1 MPFRDGTGAPASITL
16 QGLIHLKRRPG
27 GTQPRSDPR
36 MKKLDAVLLAGCI
49 ALTSLPVH
57 AQAFDLQG
65 HRGARGLAPENTLAG
80 FARALAIGVTTL
92 ELDCGVTRDGV
103 VVVSHDRV
111 LNPDHTRDA
120 AGNFLA
126 TPGPAI
132 VDLTYEEL
140 RQFDVGRIRP
150 GSEYAA
156 AFPEQVPADGEHIPR
171 LADVFALVAKSGN
184 RDVRF
189 NIETKIDPARPEQT
203 VSPLAFARALEAVI
217 RESGMA
223 PRVTVQSFD
232 WRTLRLLGAL
242 APDIALV
249 ALTDQQEGE
258 DTIEIGKPGASPW
271 LGELDVDDHGG
282 SVPKLVA
289 ALGAK
294 TWSPHALD
302 LTPALVAE
310 AHSLGLLVVP
320 WTVNDPP
327 AMERA
332 IGLGID
338 GLITD
343 YPDRLRTVLQAK
355 GIAVPAPTPM
365 Q

>member
-1 MPFRDGTGAPASITL
+1 
-16 QGLIHLKRRPG
+16 
-27 GTQPRSDPR
+27 
-36 MKKLDAVLLAGCI
+36 MKKIHALLAGAI
-49 ALTSLPVH
+49 ALLSLPVG
-57 AQAFDLQG
+57 AQDFDLQG
-65 HRGARGLAPENTLAG
+65 HRGARGLSPENTLAG
-80 FARALAIGVTTL
+80 FARALGVGVTTL
-92 ELDCGVTRDGV
+92 ELDCGVTKDGV

-156 AFPEQVPADGEHIPR
+156 AFPEQVPVDGERIPR
-171 LADVFALVAKSGN
+171 LADVFALVKRSGN
-184 RDVRF
+184 SAVRF
-189 NIETKIDPARPEQT
+189 NIETKVDPAHPEQT

-217 RESGMA
+217 RESGMVS
-223 PRVTVQSFD
+223 RVTVQSFD
-232 WRTLRLLGAL
+232 WRTLRLLGTL

-258 DTIEIGKPGASPW
+258 DTVEIGKPGASSW
-271 LGELDVDDHGG
+271 LGELDVDDHDG
-282 SVPKLVA
+282 SVPKLVQ

-302 LTPALVAE
+302 LTAALVIE
-310 AHSLGLLVVP
+310 AHALGLSVVP
-320 WTVNDPP
+320 WTVNDPLV
-327 AMERA
+327 MEKVMA
-332 IGLGID
+332 LGVD

-343 YPDRLRTVLQAK
+343 YPDRLRSVMQAR
-355 GIAVPAPTPM
+355 GMAVPAATTVK
-365 Q
+365 

>member
-1 MPFRDGTGAPASITL
+1 
-16 QGLIHLKRRPG
+16 
-27 GTQPRSDPR
+27 
-36 MKKLDAVLLAGCI
+36 MKKIHALLAGAI
-49 ALTSLPVH
+49 ALLSLPVG
-57 AQAFDLQG
+57 AQDFDLQG
-65 HRGARGLAPENTLAG
+65 HRGARGLSPENTLAG
-80 FARALAIGVTTL
+80 FARALGVGVTTL
-92 ELDCGVTRDGV
+92 ELDCGVTKDGV

-156 AFPEQVPADGEHIPR
+156 AFPEQVPVDGERIPR
-171 LADVFALVAKSGN
+171 LADVFALVKRSGN
-184 RDVRF
+184 SAVRF
-189 NIETKIDPARPEQT
+189 NLEPQVAPAHPEQT

-223 PRVTVQSFD
+223 SRVTVQSFD
-232 WRTLRLLGAL
+232 WRTLRLLGTL

-258 DTIEIGKPGASPW
+258 DTVEIGKPGASSW
-271 LGELDVDDHGG
+271 LGELDVDDHDG
-282 SVPKLVA
+282 SVPKLVQ

-302 LTPALVAE
+302 LTAALVIE
-310 AHSLGLLVVP
+310 AHALGLSVVP
-320 WTVNDPP
+320 WTVNDPLV
-327 AMERA
+327 MEKVMA
-332 IGLGID
+332 LGVD

-343 YPDRLRTVLQAK
+343 YPDRLRSVMKAR
-355 GIAVPAPTPM
+355 GMAVPAATTVK
-365 Q
+365 

>member
-1 MPFRDGTGAPASITL
+1 
-16 QGLIHLKRRPG
+16 
-27 GTQPRSDPR
+27 
-36 MKKLDAVLLAGCI
+36 
-49 ALTSLPVH
+49 VH
-57 AQAFDLQG
+57 SHAFDLQG

-80 FARALAIGVTTL
+80 FTRALAIGVTTL
-92 ELDCGVTRDGV
+92 ELDCGVTKDGV

-126 TPGPAI
+126 APGPAI

-156 AFPEQVPADGEHIPR
+156 AFPEQVPADGERIPR
-171 LADVFALVAKSGN
+171 LADVFALVAASGN

-189 NIETKIDPARPEQT
+189 NIETKIDPAHPEQT
-203 VSPLAFARALEAVI
+203 VSPLAFARALAAVI
-217 RESGMA
+217 QDAGMTA
-223 PRVTVQSFD
+223 RVTVQSFD

-242 APDIALV
+242 APGIGLV

-258 DTIEIGKPGASPW
+258 DTIEIANPGPSPW

-282 SVPKLVA
+282 SVPKLVQ

-294 TWSPHALD
+294 TWSPHARD

-310 AHSLGLLVVP
+310 AHSLGLAVVP
-320 WTVNDPP
+320 WTVNDP
-327 AMERA
+327 ADMTAA
-332 IGLGID
+332 IALGID

-343 YPDRLRTVLQAK
+343 YPDRLRTVLLAK
-355 GIAVPAPTPM
+355 GIPVPAPTPAR
-365 Q
+365 